1 MHIKRVNIETEI
13 HYKQSGR

>member
-1 MHIKRVNIETEI
+1 MHIKRVNIATEI